1 MLYDFGAERGIDG
14 MTVTKDGVIV
24 ATAGSKEN
32 AGVWFFGPEGKKL
45 GVPEDARRP
54 EQLLLRRRGPEDAL
68 RDGGEEF
75 VSREADGGGEVI
87 SSSDGTRMTRIEDR
101 MKRIRQIRSV

>member
-1 MLYDFGAERGIDG
+1 MLYDFGEERGIDG

-32 AGVWFFGPEGKKL
+32 AGVCFFAPSGKKL
-45 GVPEDARRP
+45 GVPADARRP
-54 EQLLLRRRGPEDAL
+54 EQLLLRRRGQEDAL

-75 VSREADGGGEVI
+75 VSREADGGR
-87 SSSDGTRMTRIEDR
+87 SLRSASDRMTRLHR
-101 MKRIRQIRSV
+101 GGVRFSLAA